1 MVNQDEHEGKT
12 RKYKET
18 EKQASKR
25 RKCWIGWAG
34 DGEGGVNWVLSNGFD
49 NSYNNG
55 STWLC

>member
-1 MVNQDEHEGKT
+1 MMVNQDEHEGKT

-34 DGEGGVNWVLSNGFD
+34 DGEGGVNWF
-49 NSYNNG
+49 
-55 STWLC
+55 